1 MDTVEILDNI
11 QQLRL
16 ACNDLDGA
24 RSLIILAADNAEYI
38 SVPAA
43 LGAVEKALCSVIGDI
58 REAVDGIDKAVRET
72 GFDGGDSQPED
83 EKKALP

>member
-1 MDTVEILDNI
+1 M
-11 QQLRL
+11 
-16 ACNDLDGA
+16 
-24 RSLIILAADNAEYI
+24 
-38 SVPAA
+38 PAA

-72 GFDGGDSQPED
+72 GVDGGDSQPED